1 MKQYVKCLIL
11 TVLVITI
18 NSCAL
23 FRGGAVWQASNE
35 IDASS
40 LSSENEDFQQK
51 AGIRLILVKRGL
63 WSMQSTF
70 KNSMINSY
78 YKKLLDN
85 NLVYSLDENQK
96 EFAQQKTVDDI
107 IHITINNQF
116 QYFTEYEKAIILI
129 ASTSTL
135 ALLNDPNFNKKEI
148 PNMFFKFIESYDAK
162 EIPGII
168 YTQWYTKRDILI
180 TDNGGI
186 IINL

>member
-1 MKQYVKCLIL
+1 MKLFVKCLIL

-18 NSCAL
+18 NNCAL
-23 FRGGAVWQASNE
+23 FSGGAVMQAINE

-51 AGIRLILVKRGL
+51 AGIKLIVVKRGL

-70 KNSMINSY
+70 KNSMMNSY

-85 NLVYSLDENQK
+85 SLVYSLDENQK
-96 EFAQQKTVDDI
+96 EYVQQKTLDNVI
-107 IHITINNQF
+107 NITVNNQF
-116 QYFTEYEKAIILI
+116 QSYTEYEKAILLI

-148 PNMFFKFIESYDAK
+148 PNMFFKFIESYDAR
-162 EIPGII
+162 EIPGIVNA
-168 YTQWYTKRDILI
+168 QWYKKKDISI

-186 IINL
+186 IIN